1 LGTVALSSPF
11 RDEPRDALDMPPR
24 RQLSSAAPRTVK
36 FMNDA
41 ATEASEHADR
51 NYRGSLVVDANDL
64 RPGYSSSAA
73 HLTPQENGSLRWH
86 TLCVNVC
93 FTHDCEYIARHLPQ
107 HFVVY
112 SMHHSND
119 NPCTPRLLQCA
130 GAHTWRILAA
140 AFCKSLQLKHALLQV
155 HQTCIRWFLRP

>member
-1 LGTVALSSPF
+1 LGTAAPSSPL
-11 RDEPRDALDMPPR
+11 RDEPHDALDMPPP
-24 RQLSSAAPRTVK
+24 RQRSSAAPRTVK
-36 FMNDA
+36 FMDDA

-51 NYRGSLVVDANDL
+51 NDGGSIVVDANDL

-73 HLTPQENGSLRWH
+73 HLTPQDNGSLRWH
-86 TLCVNVC
+86 TLCADVC

-112 SMHHSND
+112 SMHHSSD

-130 GAHTWRILAA
+130 GAHTWHILAA
-140 AFCKSLQLKHALLQV
+140 VVSKSLPLKHALLQV
-155 HQTCIRWFLRP
+155 RQTCLGCFMRP